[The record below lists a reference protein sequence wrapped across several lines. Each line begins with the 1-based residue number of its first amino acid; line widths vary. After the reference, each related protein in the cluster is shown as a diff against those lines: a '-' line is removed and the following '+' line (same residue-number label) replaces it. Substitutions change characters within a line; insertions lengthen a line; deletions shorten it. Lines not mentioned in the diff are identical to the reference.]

1 MQAHA
6 SDAGVFI
13 RSMATR
19 GHLGGLSR
27 ATADAVVVL
36 DAAGR
41 DVIILETV
49 GVGQDE
55 VEVARA
61 ADISLLVLVPGS
73 GDDVQ
78 ALKAGVMEI
87 ADIFVVNKADRHG
100 ADRMV
105 ATIDA
110 VLSLASDTP
119 QAWRPPVLQTV
130 ATSGVGIDDLIARDR
145 ALRGQCRTRAAR
157 PGARKGRGAGT
168 RHSRCPVPAPG
179 RPAGAGAGGDG
190 ASGRRGRGARG
201 GPVHGGGPD
210 PGPGDRGGGVRA

>member
-1 MQAHA
+1 M
-6 SDAGVFI
+6 
-13 RSMATR
+13 R
-19 GHLGGLSR
+19 
-27 ATADAVVVL
+27 
-36 DAAGR
+36 
-41 DVIILETV
+41 
-49 GVGQDE
+49 
-55 VEVARA
+55 

-130 ATSGVGIDDLIARDR
+130 ATSGVGIDDLIAAIERFVDSAGPAWHARVRARAEARVRDI
-145 ALRGQCRTRAAR
+145 LDAR
-157 PGARKGRGAGT
+157 FRR
-168 RHSRCPVPAPG
+168 RVDRQVLAPG
-179 RPAGAGAGGDG
+179 EMGQVVDAVV
-190 ASGRRGRGARG
+190 ARE
-201 GPVHGGGPD
+201 VD
-210 PGPGDRGGGVRA
+210 PYTAADQILARAIVEEA